1 MFLKALQLLIQV
13 NKCVL
18 DHIFQIN
25 YCKQKEKKKIKRINS
40 MLVRKHFLKSLFLCF
55 HISKISSSI
64 DALRCK
70 FPLPSEK
77 GVACL

>member
-25 YCKQKEKKKIKRINS
+25 YCKQKEKKENKKNQ
-40 MLVRKHFLKSLFLCF
+40 FN
-55 HISKISSSI
+55 
-64 DALRCK
+64 A
-70 FPLPSEK
+70 SEK
-77 GVACL
+77 TFSEITFSVLSYKQDFK